1 VVDYIRDEEEQAE
14 LLKSWWKE
22 NGTAA
27 IITIVLAVAALI
39 GWREWQGYQAE
50 QSADASTQY
59 QSMLETLAN
68 TEANAEDVSAKADA
82 LIDAYPGSAYAD
94 HARLAKASVAV
105 EAADYDQ
112 AAALLEDVANDGAT
126 DELTYTASLR
136 LARIYLQQQAW
147 DKAESVLGATFPK
160 AFNGMALELRGDVA
174 KGQGDLAAAQ
184 GHYAEALEVL
194 QDGGEKDRVQMKLDD
209 LNTAS

>member
-1 VVDYIRDEEEQAE
+1 MVDYIRDEEEQAE

-39 GWREWQGYQAE
+39 GWREWQGYQGE
-50 QSADASTQY
+50 QSADASAQY
-59 QSMLETLAN
+59 QSMLDALTTGEFDGD
-68 TEANAEDVSAKADA
+68 DVTARADA
-82 LIDAYPGSAYAD
+82 LIDAFPGTAYAD
-94 HARLAKASVAV
+94 HARLAKASIAV
-105 EAADYDQ
+105 DAADYDK
-112 AAALLEDVANDGAT
+112 AAALLQDVANDGAT
-126 DELTYTASLR
+126 DELVYTASLR
-136 LARIYLQQQAW
+136 LARVYLQQQAW
-147 DKAESVLGATFPK
+147 DKADEVLSGTYPK

-184 GHYAEALEVL
+184 THYAEALAVL

-209 LNTAS
+209 LKTAS